1 MADRRLTITR
11 ACAMRMAPRASV
23 TDTTIGNN
31 SGVNPTASATAN
43 RKDSSKGRSMT
54 TFTSSVKSTSSNV
67 SRMMSNPN
75 RRVPTSNAVG
85 GGGFSKLVEI

>member
-1 MADRRLTITR
+1 
-11 ACAMRMAPRASV
+11 MRMAPRASV

-31 SGVNPTASATAN
+31 SGVSPTASATAN